1 MDTGLRRFQEDV
13 WVIVTSLMQY
23 QSWRRSPREDL
34 EYDAVYRFA
43 ETESPF
49 DTNKLLLD
57 LNLTI
62 TGAECIRAEVLI
74 QTGKNLILNP
84 ARVSLANR
92 NTALSLELF
101 PLQERDSQ
109 NITVNVVGERFEE
122 QLQLT
127 IPSVEALH
135 LCQDIVQGK
144 ELEPIIE
151 QAEALYDKTPVA
163 VFYRILRDA
172 AICLNF
178 KDYLTVR
185 NRLMGYSGRL
195 KHALEG
201 SRLDSFRNM
210 ITANSKGKH
219 QQLCTAFELWER
231 VSTYNQFP
239 NLAEIKKPEVVM
251 HFLEY
256 RYTENPEALYQ
267 ENRRKYLEPVIYETE
282 FLECCSDIPEPYFAV
297 HLASLV
303 EQRDLATA
311 RVLIETWVDVPE
323 GLDYKTTK
331 EGLLDRDQYGDKA
344 DGFRPLL
351 VEAAEQSDHEFK
363 FILVNYLYW
372 RGRDYEAR
380 SQYMDLQP
388 LLFSSAHA
396 VAQILGGLTEIEER
410 ANYYANL
417 TEGHLFKFHNPSR
430 AASQYRRAIDIAQR
444 QDSAW
449 IGSRYNYLIPP
460 VRHKTEADVTI
471 YKQQEKFEEGVD
483 ILKKRIDLLTDLKNI
498 NPDQQEYALNLLR
511 GWQAELE
518 AHHLLKSQ
526 ELGDV
531 VAETKQKFGEAN
543 GYFDSV
549 DRDDLQNGVRGRI
562 TELEAV
568 EAEFQGEFDE
578 AADIHEQYADQFPQS
593 KGSGYHTRAALTCRA
608 RGALLAG
615 DYRQAAQKIEEIET
629 LASLDRDQRILRI
642 LADTSTDYHEGQLS
656 DPSEVYHELG
666 GDVAQDEHILDIPSD
681 YTAAVTQILAA
692 QRLRGWEVKEELLDR
707 LVKQSLKDSLIP
719 ASIDEIDSGE
729 LEDLLPLQKASIA
742 DRWKR
747 ELPLNVYDGLVRV
760 EEDEG
765 NTVRYDSLVWDL
777 AVYCLDRQ
785 LSAVVEYH
793 GKKQWGDAWKTE
805 LYERQGIDKPSWK
818 DPALGDLLGFFRL
831 EPGQQ
836 LDCADRIIELDKEEI
851 IHGISINKIRNDI
864 AHGNTLRVADSET
877 EYEQIREKLIELL
890 KLLFTVTPTAVI
902 IDRWLDDGYYLRLLR
917 KAQPDRT
924 KIQYTGELQ
933 EQEIYYLPPDL
944 EPSAEEPELT
954 SSEIVH
960 CEVLKGLDDVISKV

>member
-1 MDTGLRRFQEDV
+1 
-13 WVIVTSLMQY
+13 MQY
-23 QSWRRSPREDL
+23 RSWRWSPKKDL
-34 EYDAVYRFA
+34 EYDAVYRF
-43 ETESPF
+43 TESENSF

-57 LNLTI
+57 LDLTV
-62 TGAECIRAEVLI
+62 TDTECTWGEVLI
-74 QTGKNLILNP
+74 QTGKNLIVNP
-84 ARVSLANR
+84 ACVSLDNR

-101 PLQERDSQ
+101 LLQEGDSQ
-109 NITVNVVGERFEE
+109 NVTVNVVGEYFEGE
-122 QLQLT
+122 LRLT

-135 LCQDIVQGK
+135 LCRDIVQGR

-151 QAEALYDKTPVA
+151 QAEALYDQTPVA

-172 AICLNF
+172 AICLTF
-178 KDYLTVR
+178 EDYLTVR
-185 NRLMGYSGRL
+185 NRLIGYSERL
-195 KHALEG
+195 KNALEG

-210 ITANSKGKH
+210 ITVNSKGKH
-219 QQLCTAFELWER
+219 QQLYTASELWER

-239 NLAEIKKPEVVM
+239 NLAEIKKSDVVM

-267 ENRRKYLEPVIYETE
+267 ENRRKYLEPIIYESE
-282 FLECCSDIPEPYFAV
+282 FLACCSDIPEPYFAV

-311 RVLIETWVDVPE
+311 RVLVETWVDVLE
-323 GLDYKTTK
+323 GLDYETTK
-331 EGLLDRDQYGDKA
+331 ERLLDRDQYGDKA

-351 VEAAEQSDHEFK
+351 VEAAEQADHEFK

-372 RGRDYEAR
+372 RGRDYVAR
-380 SQYMDLQP
+380 SQHMDLQP

-396 VAQILGGLTEIEER
+396 VAQELGGLTEMEER

-430 AASQYRRAIDIAQR
+430 AASRYRRAIDIAQR

-460 VRHKTEADVTI
+460 VRHKAEADVTI
-471 YKQQEKFEEGVD
+471 YKEQKEFEEGVD
-483 ILKKRIDLLTDLKNI
+483 ILKKRISLLMELKDV

-518 AHHLLKSQ
+518 AHDLLKAQ

-531 VAETKQKFGEAN
+531 VAEAKQKFGEAN
-543 GYFDSV
+543 GHFDSI
-549 DRDDLQNGVRGRI
+549 DREDLQDGVRGRI

-568 EAEFQGEFDE
+568 EAELQGEFDK
-578 AADIHEQYADQFPQS
+578 AADIHERYADQFPES
-593 KGSGYHTRAALTCRA
+593 KGSGYHARAALACRA
-608 RGALLAG
+608 RAALLAG
-615 DYRQAAQKIEEIET
+615 DYRQAAQKIKEIEAV
-629 LASLDRDQRILRI
+629 ASLDRDQRILRI
-642 LADTSTDYHEGQLS
+642 LTDISTDYYEGQLS

-666 GDVAQDEHILDIPSD
+666 GDVAQDEHILDIPND

-742 DRWKR
+742 ERWKR

-765 NTVRYDSLVWDL
+765 NTVRYDSLIWDL

-793 GKKQWGDAWKTE
+793 GKKQWGDDWKTE

-818 DPALGDLLGFFRL
+818 DPALGDLLGFFGL

-836 LDCADRIIELDKEEI
+836 LDRADKIIELDQEEI
-851 IHGISINKIRNDI
+851 IHGISINRIRNDI

-890 KLLFTVTPTAVI
+890 KLLFTVTPTAAI
-902 IDRWLDDGYYLRLLR
+902 IDRRLDDGYYLRLLR

-933 EQEIYYLPPDL
+933 EQEIYYLPPDFD
-944 EPSAEEPELT
+944 PSTEEPELT

-960 CEVLKGLDDVISKV
+960 CELPKGLDDAISKV